1 MFFVL
6 FPNLATVLIAISRVN
21 DYQHRWVDIIGAAFV
36 GVDSTTN
43 LKLHL
48 SPDSIHVVERR
59 ILVAVYCRRMLN
71 QTANRYGASQID
83 DEIYPNFL
91 FQKLL
96 LFHGLQGFRLRTSV
110 TDSISRVSM
119 LDHGVSFQIK
129 FHVHVRMF

>member
-1 MFFVL
+1 
-6 FPNLATVLIAISRVN
+6 
-21 DYQHRWVDIIGAAFV
+21 
-36 GVDSTTN
+36 
-43 LKLHL
+43 
-48 SPDSIHVVERR
+48 
-59 ILVAVYCRRMLN
+59 MLN

-110 TDSISRVSM
+110 TDSISQVSM